1 MPTNTTGCATS
12 SRRPCPPK
20 PCRTPLPDVL
30 HLAPRGDGA
39 LRRRKRLR
47 RLHLD
52 ALLQHLPAARAH
64 APHGRAFCGKYSVA
78 FHYEDFRPGWQEGI
92 DISHELDL
100 YRQPYCGCIFSE
112 EERYSREIRKQRKKE
127 NKAKK
132 RARLEREAREAREAA
147 AAINS

>member
-1 MPTNTTGCATS
+1 M
-12 SRRPCPPK
+12 RRTAE
-20 PCRTPLPDVL
+20 RF
-30 HLAPRGDGA
+30 
-39 LRRRKRLR
+39 
-47 RLHLD
+47 
-52 ALLQHLPAARAH
+52 AAEY
-64 APHGRAFCGKYSVA
+64 GVA

-132 RARLEREAREAREAA
+132 RARLEREAREAQAA
-147 AAINS
+147 AANS